1 MNPFFNEGLDLIL
14 SLYVSLMT
22 IPKPLNYQL
31 KYKVIYVVKEK
42 LFQRLILPVKNTFTR
57 K

>member
-1 MNPFFNEGLDLIL
+1 
-14 SLYVSLMT
+14 MT

-42 LFQRLILPVKNTFTR
+42 LFQRLILPVKIR
-57 K
+57 LRESRMCLGSPKRQAMP